1 MIYSNTRIFTLLFSF
16 VSFCLFAQGEIRDNG
31 TGEAFPLEV
40 SIEHGGRTFPLQAT
54 GVATRKKF
62 FFKIYSVAS
71 YLQKGAYNGQSDKF
85 QPIMQDENAKQLTLK
100 FVRGLDAAKVKDA
113 YEESFKNTLSE
124 SQYNQLKGEINKFL
138 QFIDHDVNKGD
149 VYILRWLPGGYV
161 EVLFNGKSS
170 GSITNKDFAK
180 GLWNIYFGPNSVVD
194 RNSLVSRLQN

>member
-1 MIYSNTRIFTLLFSF
+1 MIYSYLRIFTLFFCFASY
-16 VSFCLFAQGEIRDNG
+16 CLFAQGEIRDSS
-31 TGEAFPLEV
+31 TGESFPLEV
-40 SIEHGGRTFPLQAT
+40 SIEHGGKTFPLQAT

-85 QPIMQDENAKQLTLK
+85 QPFMQDENAKQLTLK

-124 SQYNQLKGEINKFL
+124 SQFNQLKGEINKFL

-149 VYILRWLPGGYV
+149 VYILRWLPGGFV
-161 EVLFNGKSS
+161 EVLFNGKSA